1 VAEFL
6 TAAEVASALGI
17 SKTTA
22 YKVMREIGCVH
33 VGRVVRVSREAF
45 DAWVASHTEKPKA
58 KKREPRADDQL
69 ALFKPRTSS
78 G

>member
-1 VAEFL
+1 MSSFL

-22 YKVMREIGCVH
+22 YKVMREIGAVR

-45 DAWVASHTEKPKA
+45 DAWVEAHTERPRPKTKKPEDRQLTLDW
-58 KKREPRADDQL
+58 KR
-69 ALFKPRTSS
+69 
-78 G
+78 